1 MWRRAE
7 CHKVP
12 CWPRSQHRSHP
23 GLLTRLKAGQSGR
36 QAPHR
41 PCRARH
47 RVGSATRRT
56 VGDALRPSERVQG
69 LLHGQQHRRRQRAK
83 RPAARH
89 GQHCAGG
96 RGVGNDHVT
105 GRGLGCYWQSR
116 FGDTADTR
124 SDAAIDSAAAR
135 PGGSCETGK
144 LDSWREQ
151 ELSYHWPMLFLLG
164 LIVRALAR
172 VLVLAGAADG
182 TKDLRRFRD
191 CARNRCPYGAV
202 PGGRW

>member
-1 MWRRAE
+1 MPQGPVLAAFTAQVTPWTPHPSEGRAVRPPGTTSALPCTTPSRLSHQEDGRRCSA
-7 CHKVP
+7 P
-12 CWPRSQHRSHP
+12 LGARPGSPPRS
-23 GLLTRLKAGQSGR
+23 A
-36 QAPHR
+36 
-41 PCRARH
+41 
-47 RVGSATRRT
+47 
-56 VGDALRPSERVQG
+56 
-69 LLHGQQHRRRQRAK
+69 HRRRQRAK

-172 VLVLAGAADG
+172 VLVLPGAADG